1 MCLAP
6 RVTGGEHL
14 DAIRSNPARLGLR
27 MMRGVPMLMA
37 AILFV
42 VVGVTMRLDRNRRTD
57 ERGGMRHRSR
67 GVRRRER
74 DTGEDER
81 DESRYESSNQ

>member
-1 MCLAP
+1 
-6 RVTGGEHL
+6 
-14 DAIRSNPARLGLR
+14 
-27 MMRGVPMLMA
+27 MA